1 MIYRRTHSFLT
12 VGILLL
18 GFTTIITQTVLLREF
33 LTVFA
38 GNELVIGIVLASW
51 MILTGT
57 GAYIG
62 QFAKERFFGSNWI
75 LIVLT
80 LISVLPVILLLILQF
95 LRSVVFPIGSMVG
108 ISESIYSSLLLLAP
122 FCLPSG
128 FLFTLFCRAVSEEF
142 RSNLISRVYSIE
154 AIGSLVGGLLVSL
167 VGIRFLSTFQILL
180 VLCGLSLVV
189 TFVLA
194 WARWGRFAVMLY
206 GSIVL
211 FLVVILAVFG
221 LEDAARRFMFRG
233 QSVVERRDTPF
244 GNLTVTKQEEQLN
257 FYENGVLLF
266 STHDVIGNEEVVHY
280 PMVQHP
286 NPKRVLLVGGGISGT
301 TLELLK
307 YPVEAIDYLEV
318 NPWLVDMGRR
328 YTKSL
333 DDPRINVIV
342 EDARS
347 FVRTTSSMYDVVI
360 INTADP
366 TTAQINRYYTVEFLE
381 GLKARMNPGGVIS
394 LSVLPA
400 SEYLGP
406 EARKVSS
413 VIFSTVRA
421 VFPNVLIIPG
431 LRNYY
436 LGSDSAL
443 SVNVG
448 ALITARGIE
457 NTYVNKFY
465 VDDTVLAQR
474 SATMHRNLFVGEGV
488 NEDFRPLAY
497 YRQLLYWLSYF
508 RFQPTALGLF
518 FLVVLII
525 LAYRLTAIS
534 FGILVA
540 GFAASSIEFLLL
552 ISFQVLLGYVYQFV
566 GLLIAIFMAGLAAG
580 AWYAYRRFGVA
591 TVRRFVVIQILIA
604 IFALMLPWLMT
615 WMRNANLGPW
625 VVQPVILA
633 LAALTAALVG
643 MQFAQATPLLSGS
656 VIHVASELYG
666 FDLVGSALGAFLTAT
681 YLLPQFGLANVA
693 YMVAGLCL
701 ASAVIGLLR
710 QKKLA

>member
-1 MIYRRTHSFLT
+1 MYRRPHSFLT
-12 VGILLL
+12 IGILLL
-18 GFTTIITQTVLLREF
+18 GFTSLVTQTVLLREF

-57 GAYIG
+57 GAYLG
-62 QFAKERFFGSNWI
+62 QYARERFFGSNWI

-80 LISVLPVILLLILQF
+80 LMAILPVVILLVLQF
-95 LRSVVFPIGSMVG
+95 LRNIVFPVGSMVG
-108 ISESIYSSLLLLAP
+108 ISESMYSSILLLAP
-122 FCLPSG
+122 YCLPSG

-154 AIGSLVGGLLVSL
+154 AMGSVAGGLLVTL
-167 VGIRFLSTFQILL
+167 VAVRFLSTFQILL
-180 VLCGLSLVV
+180 VLCAFSLVV
-189 TFVLA
+189 TFYLA
-194 WARWGRFAVMLY
+194 WARWGKFALMFY
-206 GSIVL
+206 GGLIL
-211 FLVVILAVFG
+211 LLVVVLGAFG
-221 LEDAARRFMFRG
+221 IEDAAQRSLYRG
-233 QSVVERRDTPF
+233 QTVVERRDTPF
-244 GNLTVTKQEEQLN
+244 GSLTVTKQEEQLN
-257 FYENGVLLF
+257 FYENGVLIF
-266 STHDVIGNEEVVHY
+266 STQDAVGNEETVHY
-280 PMVQHP
+280 PMVQRP
-286 NPKRVLLVGGGISGT
+286 DPKKVLLVGGGMSGT
-301 TLELLK
+301 TLEVLK
-307 YPVEAIDYLEV
+307 YPVESVDCLEI
-318 NPWLVDMGRR
+318 NPWLVDLGRR
-328 YTKSL
+328 YTKALS
-333 DDPRINVIV
+333 DPRINIFV

-347 FVRTTSSMYDVVI
+347 FVRTTPSMYDVVI
-360 INTADP
+360 VNTPDP
-366 TTAQINRYYTVEFLE
+366 TTAQLNRYYTVEFLRE
-381 GLKARMNPGGVIS
+381 IKAKMNPGGVVS

-413 VIFSTVRA
+413 IIFATLRS

-443 SVNVG
+443 SINVG
-448 ALITARGIE
+448 ALITARGVE

-474 SATMHRNLFVGEGV
+474 SASMHRRILVDQGI

-508 RFQPTALGLF
+508 RFQPYVLGLF

-525 LAYRLTAIS
+525 LAYRLTAVS
-534 FGILVA
+534 FGIFAA
-540 GFAASSIEFLLL
+540 GFAASSLEFLLL
-552 ISFQVLLGYVYQFV
+552 ISFQVLLGFVYQFV
-566 GLLIAIFMAGLAAG
+566 GLLITVFMGGLAVG

-591 TVRRFVVIQILIA
+591 TVRRFVVLQILIA
-604 IFALMLPWLMT
+604 LFAMVLPWLVL
-615 WMRNANLGPW
+615 WMRDANPSPW
-625 VVQPVILA
+625 IVQLLVLSLA
-633 LAALTAALVG
+633 GLIAAMVG

-666 FDLVGSALGAFLTAT
+666 FDLVGSALGVFLVAT
-681 YLLPQFGLANVA
+681 FFLPLFGLANTS

-701 ASAVIGLLR
+701 ASALIGLLR
-710 QKKLA
+710 SKKMG